1 MTTAWSPWRTD
12 MDDIYTKK
20 ARGVRLLLHPAQ
32 DLRVLPLPQDRPP
45 GGLQLPVLLLPAVYP
60 GQQVRRQLQVPGK
73 RRQGLLRLPA
83 APRSGQLQLHQVQ
96 VPGTHGAGQEKPIR
110 KETAHAVSFFI
121 IIPAAARGRPC
132 RRNSRPDSQWAHPSA
147 RWSGL
152 YAPSPV
158 SHLPCQPASAL
169 WCRPKT

>member
-1 MTTAWSPWRTD
+1 M
-12 MDDIYTKK
+12 
-20 ARGVRLLLHPAQ
+20 RLLLHPAQ
-32 DLRVLPLPQDRPP
+32 DLRVLPLPQDQPP

-110 KETAHAVSFFI
+110 KEAGPPPDPLPTNITRGQSLFFTPPHFRMENRI
-121 IIPAAARGRPC
+121 FYLPFNRIPHKT
-132 RRNSRPDSQWAHPSA
+132 NHP
-147 RWSGL
+147 L
-152 YAPSPV
+152 FMPE
-158 SHLPCQPASAL
+158 
-169 WCRPKT
+169 TI